1 MEGRAI
7 SFAAYWLDCRRLAP
21 IPGLRR
27 PIGQPPR
34 TAAKTMSD
42 PAIHHNQPHGLR
54 QLFSWRNGVAWGMLA
69 FTLLVQLVV
78 WQSLRTNEDRAARQQ
93 FQMLGE
99 KVTEAIRKRLRDHEQ
114 ILLGGAGLFDAVEN
128 VSREQWRTYVE
139 RLLLPD
145 RYPGIQGVGFSQAIP
160 QAERDAHVARMR
172 AQGYPDYD
180 IHPPGQRELY
190 TSIVYLEP
198 FLRRNLA
205 AFGYDMYSEPTRR
218 RAMQRAAQLGE
229 TSITGKVTLLQ
240 ETHGKVQAGV
250 LLYVPVYRPSAP
262 LTTPEQRMQA
272 LRGFVYSPYRVEDLM
287 RGILRAADLP
297 LALHIYAS
305 PGEEP
310 EQLLYASSEAPEP
323 GSARFRQL
331 QQLELYGQ
339 TWTLRMD
346 SRPEFDERFHSNEAL
361 VFGLGL
367 GLSLLVFFLTSSLA
381 LRHSRAQ
388 ALANEMTRHIRQSK
402 HDLRLS
408 EERLSLA
415 LKGSN
420 DGLWDLDLE
429 AGSMFASPRAW
440 EMLGYRPN
448 ELTCDLK
455 LWERLTVA
463 EDLAQQK
470 ARLAQT
476 MLSNVDHFTTE
487 LRLQHKHGHVV
498 PVLLRGHIQR
508 DPQGMAQRI
517 SGTLMDLTERKR
529 VEQMKNDF
537 VSTVSHELRTPL
549 TSISGALGLIVG
561 GALGSAP
568 PTMQQMLEIAYRNSL
583 RLGHLINDLL
593 DMEKIAAGKMSFEL
607 REHSLGDLLEE
618 SLASN
623 QALCEQHGVRCTLEH
638 PTDVLVWVDGLRLQ
652 QVLGNFLS
660 NAVKFTPEGGE
671 IRLHSSLRGTK
682 VRISVT
688 DQGPGIPEAF
698 RSRVFEKFAQADA
711 SDSRQKSGTGLGLAI
726 TKELIERMGGTV
738 GFDCV
743 PGQGTTFWCELP
755 IQIPPAES
763 DCRDGQPRI
772 LVVEDE
778 PDTGRLLHMMLREG
792 GYGVERVQSLHQA
805 REKLAASH
813 YEAMT
818 LDLHLPDG
826 SGMQLIDELRDQ
838 PAMQDLPIVVIS
850 AAHQFEQ
857 AQFPAGI
864 VWLHKPIT
872 NAQLLV
878 AVEQARDNIRQARS
892 KPR

>member
-1 MEGRAI
+1 
-7 SFAAYWLDCRRLAP
+7 
-21 IPGLRR
+21 
-27 PIGQPPR
+27 
-34 TAAKTMSD
+34 MSD
-42 PAIHHNQPHGLR
+42 PAINHNQPHGLR

-310 EQLLYASSEAPEP
+310 EHLLYASSEAPEP
-323 GSARFRQL
+323 GSARFSQL

-682 VRISVT
+682 VRISVI

>member
-1 MEGRAI
+1 
-7 SFAAYWLDCRRLAP
+7 
-21 IPGLRR
+21 
-27 PIGQPPR
+27 
-34 TAAKTMSD
+34 MSD
-42 PAIHHNQPHGLR
+42 PAINHNQPHGLR

-160 QAERDAHVARMR
+160 QAERDAHVAHMR

-310 EQLLYASSEAPEP
+310 EHLLYASSEAPEP
-323 GSARFRQL
+323 GSARFSQL

-561 GALGSAP
+561 GALGAAP
-568 PTMQQMLEIAYRNSL
+568 PAMQQMLEIAYRNSL

-660 NAVKFTPEGGE
+660 NAVKFTPDGGE

>member
-1 MEGRAI
+1 
-7 SFAAYWLDCRRLAP
+7 
-21 IPGLRR
+21 
-27 PIGQPPR
+27 
-34 TAAKTMSD
+34 
-42 PAIHHNQPHGLR
+42 
-54 QLFSWRNGVAWGMLA
+54 
-69 FTLLVQLVV
+69 
-78 WQSLRTNEDRAARQQ
+78 
-93 FQMLGE
+93 
-99 KVTEAIRKRLRDHEQ
+99 
-114 ILLGGAGLFDAVEN
+114 
-128 VSREQWRTYVE
+128 
-139 RLLLPD
+139 LLLPD

-160 QAERDAHVARMR
+160 QAERDAHVARIR

-180 IHPPGQRELY
+180 IHPPGQRDLY
-190 TSIVYLEP
+190 TSIVFLEP

-218 RAMQRAAQLGE
+218 RAMQRAARLGE

-250 LLYVPVYRPSAP
+250 LLYVPVYRPNAP

-272 LRGFVYSPYRVEDLM
+272 LIGFVYSPYRVEDLM

-310 EQLLYASSEAPEP
+310 EHLLYASSEAPEP
-323 GSARFRQL
+323 GSARFSQL

-498 PVLLRGHIQR
+498 PVLLRGYIQR

-623 QALCEQHGVRCTLEH
+623 QALCEQHGVCCTLEH

>member
-1 MEGRAI
+1 MSE
-7 SFAAYWLDCRRLAP
+7 P
-21 IPGLRR
+21 VNHQR
-27 PIGQPPR
+27 PSQ
-34 TAAKTMSD
+34 
-42 PAIHHNQPHGLR
+42 GLR
-54 QLFSWRNGVAWGMLA
+54 QLFSRRNGIAWAMLV

-78 WQSLRTNEDRAARQQ
+78 WQNLHMSENRAAEQQ
-93 FQMLGE
+93 FEMLSE

-114 ILLGGAGLFDAVEN
+114 ILLGGAGLFDAVEH
-128 VSREQWRTYVE
+128 VSREQWRAYVE

-145 RYPGIQGVGFSQAIP
+145 RYPGIQGVGFAQAIP
-160 QAERDAHVARMR
+160 AATRDAHVARIR
-172 AQGYPDYD
+172 AQGFPDYD
-180 IHPPGQRELY
+180 IHPPGQREFY
-190 TSIVYLEP
+190 TSIIFLEP
-198 FLRRNLA
+198 FVDRNLA

-218 RAMQRAAQLGE
+218 RAMRRAARLGE
-229 TSITGKVTLLQ
+229 TSITGKVTLMQ

-250 LLYVPVYRPSAP
+250 LLYVPVYQPNAP

-272 LRGFVYSPYRVEDLM
+272 LIGFVYSPYRVEDLM

-305 PGEEP
+305 DGEQADQLIYSSRESANP
-310 EQLLYASSEAPEP
+310 ED
-323 GSARFRQL
+323 ARYTQL
-331 QQLELYGQ
+331 QQLDLYGQ
-339 TWTLRMD
+339 TWTLRLN
-346 SRPEFDERFHSNEAL
+346 SQPEFDSRFHANEAL
-361 VFGLGL
+361 VAGLGL

-388 ALANEMTRHIRQSK
+388 ALAEEMTRHIRQSR

-408 EERLSLA
+408 EERLTLA

-429 AGSMFASPRAW
+429 AGSMYASPRAW

-455 LWERLTVA
+455 LWERVTVA

-487 LRLQHKHGHVV
+487 LRLQHKHGDVV
-498 PVLLRGHIQR
+498 PVLLRGYIQR

-561 GALGSAP
+561 GALGAAP
-568 PTMQQMLEIAYRNSL
+568 AAMQQMLEIAYRNSL

-618 SLASN
+618 SLVSN

-638 PTDVLVWVDGLRLQ
+638 PSDVLVWVDGMRLQ

-660 NAVKFTPEGGE
+660 NAVKFTPPGSE
-671 IRLHSSLRGTK
+671 IRLHSSVRGPR

-688 DQGPGIPEAF
+688 DQGPGIPEEF
-698 RSRVFEKFAQADA
+698 RARVFEKFAQADA

-738 GFDCV
+738 GFDCP

-755 IQIPPAES
+755 IQASTSETDS
-763 DCRDGQPRI
+763 RDDLPRI

-778 PDTGRLLHMMLREG
+778 PDTGRLLHLMLREG

-805 REKLAASH
+805 REKLASGR
-813 YEAMT
+813 YKAMT

-826 SGMQLIDELRDQ
+826 SGMQLIDELRDK

-850 AAHQFEQ
+850 AAHQFDE
-857 AQFPAGI
+857 AKFPKGI

-872 NAQLLV
+872 NAQLLI
-878 AVEQARDNIRQARS
+878 AVEQARDNIRQARRE
-892 KPR
+892 P

>member
-1 MEGRAI
+1 
-7 SFAAYWLDCRRLAP
+7 
-21 IPGLRR
+21 
-27 PIGQPPR
+27 
-34 TAAKTMSD
+34 MSD
-42 PAIHHNQPHGLR
+42 PAAIHHSPPYGLR
-54 QLFSWRNGVAWGMLA
+54 QLFSWRNGIAWAMLA
-69 FTLLVQLVV
+69 FMLLVQVVV
-78 WQSLRTNEDRAARQQ
+78 WQSLRANEDRAAQQQ
-93 FQMLGE
+93 FQMLGD

-114 ILLGGAGLFDAVEN
+114 ILLGGAGLFDAVED
-128 VSREQWRTYVE
+128 VSREQWRKYVE

-145 RYPGIQGVGFSQAIP
+145 RYPGIQGVGFSQAIAHE
-160 QAERDAHVARMR
+160 QRDAFVARIR
-172 AQGYPDYD
+172 AQGFPEYD
-180 IHPPGQRELY
+180 IHPAGERELY
-190 TSIVYLEP
+190 TSIIYLEP
-198 FLRRNLA
+198 FLGRNLI

-218 RAMQRAAQLGE
+218 RAMQRAAALGE

-240 ETHGKVQAGV
+240 ETHGNVQAGI
-250 LLYVPVYRPSAP
+250 LLYVPVYRPGTLAS
-262 LTTPEQRMQA
+262 TPEQRQQA
-272 LRGFVYSPYRVEDLM
+272 LIGFVYSPYRVDDLM

-305 PGEEP
+305 AGEQP
-310 EQLLYASSEAPEP
+310 DHLLYASSEAPEA
-323 GSARFRQL
+323 GSARYSKL

-346 SRPEFDERFHSNEAL
+346 SRPEFEERFHANEVL

-367 GLSLLVFFLTSSLA
+367 GLSLLVFLLTSSLA

-388 ALANEMTRHIRQSK
+388 ALAKEMTRHIRQSR

-448 ELTCDLK
+448 ELSCDLR
-455 LWERLTVA
+455 LWERVTVA

-476 MLSNVDHFTTE
+476 MLSNADHFTTE
-487 LRLQHKHGHVV
+487 LRLQHKHGHIV
-498 PVLLRGHIQR
+498 PVLLRGYIQR
-508 DPQGMAQRI
+508 DQQGMAQRI

-561 GALGSAP
+561 GALGAAP
-568 PTMQQMLEIAYRNSL
+568 APMQQMLEIAYRNSL

-618 SLASN
+618 SLVSN

-638 PTDVLVWVDGLRLQ
+638 PSDALVWVDGMRLQ

-660 NAVKFTPEGGE
+660 NAVKFTPERGL
-671 IRLHSSLRGTK
+671 IRLHSSLRGTR

-738 GFDCV
+738 GFDCP

-755 IQIPPAES
+755 IQIPSNEADS
-763 DCRDGQPRI
+763 GDGQPRI

-805 REKLAASH
+805 REKLASGR

-826 SGMQLIDELRDQ
+826 SGMQLIDELRGK

-857 AQFPAGI
+857 AQFPEWI

-878 AVEQARDNIRQARS
+878 AVEKARNNIRQARNA
-892 KPR
+892 PR

>member
-1 MEGRAI
+1 
-7 SFAAYWLDCRRLAP
+7 
-21 IPGLRR
+21 
-27 PIGQPPR
+27 
-34 TAAKTMSD
+34 MSD
-42 PAIHHNQPHGLR
+42 PAINHNQPHGLR

-160 QAERDAHVARMR
+160 QAERDAHIARMR

-310 EQLLYASSEAPEP
+310 EHLLYASSEAPEP
-323 GSARFRQL
+323 GSARFSQL

>member
-1 MEGRAI
+1 
-7 SFAAYWLDCRRLAP
+7 
-21 IPGLRR
+21 
-27 PIGQPPR
+27 
-34 TAAKTMSD
+34 MSD
-42 PAIHHNQPHGLR
+42 PAINHNQPHGLR

-310 EQLLYASSEAPEP
+310 EHLLYASSEAPEP
-323 GSARFRQL
+323 GSARFSQL

-388 ALANEMTRHIRQSK
+388 ALANGMTRHIRQSK

-517 SGTLMDLTERKR
+517 SGTLMDLTDRKR

>member
-1 MEGRAI
+1 
-7 SFAAYWLDCRRLAP
+7 
-21 IPGLRR
+21 
-27 PIGQPPR
+27 
-34 TAAKTMSD
+34 MSD
-42 PAIHHNQPHGLR
+42 PAINHNQPHGLR

-160 QAERDAHVARMR
+160 QAERDAHVAHMR

-310 EQLLYASSEAPEP
+310 EHLLYASSEAPEP
-323 GSARFRQL
+323 GSARFSQL

-346 SRPEFDERFHSNEAL
+346 TRSEFDERFHSNEAL

-367 GLSLLVFFLTSSLA
+367 GLSLLVFFLISSLA

-618 SLASN
+618 SRASN

>member
-1 MEGRAI
+1 MSE
-7 SFAAYWLDCRRLAP
+7 P
-21 IPGLRR
+21 VNHQR
-27 PIGQPPR
+27 PSQ
-34 TAAKTMSD
+34 
-42 PAIHHNQPHGLR
+42 GLR
-54 QLFSWRNGVAWGMLA
+54 QLFSRRNGIAWAMLV

-78 WQSLRTNEDRAARQQ
+78 WQNLHMSENRAAEQQ
-93 FQMLGE
+93 FEMLSE

-114 ILLGGAGLFDAVEN
+114 ILLGGAGLFDAVEQ
-128 VSREQWRTYVE
+128 VSREQWRAYVE

-145 RYPGIQGVGFSQAIP
+145 RYPGIQGVGFAQAIP
-160 QAERDAHVARMR
+160 AATRDAHVARIR
-172 AQGYPDYD
+172 AQGFPDYD
-180 IHPPGQRELY
+180 ISPPGQREFY
-190 TSIVYLEP
+190 TSIIFLEP
-198 FLRRNLA
+198 FVDRNLA

-218 RAMQRAAQLGE
+218 RAMRRAARLGE
-229 TSITGKVTLLQ
+229 TSITGKVTLMQ

-250 LLYVPVYRPSAP
+250 LLYVPVYQPNAP

-272 LRGFVYSPYRVEDLM
+272 LIGFVYSPYRVEDLM

-305 PGEEP
+305 DGEQTDQLIYSSRESANP
-310 EQLLYASSEAPEP
+310 ED
-323 GSARFRQL
+323 ARYTQL
-331 QQLELYGQ
+331 QQLDLYGQ
-339 TWTLRMD
+339 TWTLRLN
-346 SRPEFDERFHSNEAL
+346 SQPEFDSRFHANEAL
-361 VFGLGL
+361 VAGLGL

-388 ALANEMTRHIRQSK
+388 ALAEEMTRHIRQSR

-408 EERLSLA
+408 EERLTLA

-429 AGSMFASPRAW
+429 AGSMYASPRAW

-455 LWERLTVA
+455 LWERVTVA

-498 PVLLRGHIQR
+498 PVLLRGYIQR

-561 GALGSAP
+561 GALGAAP
-568 PTMQQMLEIAYRNSL
+568 AAMQQMLEIAYRNSL

-618 SLASN
+618 SLVSN

-638 PTDVLVWVDGLRLQ
+638 PSDVLVWVDGMRLQ

-660 NAVKFTPEGGE
+660 NAVKFTPPGSE
-671 IRLHSSLRGTK
+671 IRLHSSVRGPR

-688 DQGPGIPEAF
+688 DQGPGIPEEF
-698 RSRVFEKFAQADA
+698 RARVFEKFAQADA

-738 GFDCV
+738 GFDCP

-755 IQIPPAES
+755 IQASTSETDS
-763 DCRDGQPRI
+763 RDDLPRI

-778 PDTGRLLHMMLREG
+778 PDTGRLLHLMLREG

-805 REKLAASH
+805 REKLASGR

-826 SGMQLIDELRDQ
+826 SGMQLIDELRDK

-850 AAHQFEQ
+850 AAHQFDE
-857 AQFPAGI
+857 AKFPKGI

-872 NAQLLV
+872 NAQLLI
-878 AVEQARDNIRQARS
+878 AVEQARDNIRQARRE
-892 KPR
+892 P

>member
-1 MEGRAI
+1 
-7 SFAAYWLDCRRLAP
+7 
-21 IPGLRR
+21 
-27 PIGQPPR
+27 
-34 TAAKTMSD
+34 MSD
-42 PAIHHNQPHGLR
+42 PAINHNQPHGLR

-190 TSIVYLEP
+190 TSIVFLEP

-218 RAMQRAAQLGE
+218 RAMQRAARLGE

-250 LLYVPVYRPSAP
+250 LLYVPVYRPNAP

-272 LRGFVYSPYRVEDLM
+272 LIGFVYSPYRVEDLM

-310 EQLLYASSEAPEP
+310 EHLLYASSEALEP
-323 GSARFRQL
+323 GSARFSQL

-367 GLSLLVFFLTSSLA
+367 VLSLLVFFLTSSLA

-429 AGSMFASPRAW
+429 AGSIFASPRAW

-498 PVLLRGHIQR
+498 PVLLRGYIQR

-623 QALCEQHGVRCTLEH
+623 QALCEQHGVCCTLEH

-671 IRLHSSLRGTK
+671 IRLHSSLHGTK

>member
-1 MEGRAI
+1 
-7 SFAAYWLDCRRLAP
+7 
-21 IPGLRR
+21 
-27 PIGQPPR
+27 
-34 TAAKTMSD
+34 MSD
-42 PAIHHNQPHGLR
+42 PAINHNQPHGLR

-78 WQSLRTNEDRAARQQ
+78 WQSLRTYEDRAARQQ

-99 KVTEAIRKRLRDHEQ
+99 KVTEAIRKRLRYHEQ

-190 TSIVYLEP
+190 TSIVFLEP

-218 RAMQRAAQLGE
+218 RAMQRAARLGE

-250 LLYVPVYRPSAP
+250 LLYVPVYRPNAP

-272 LRGFVYSPYRVEDLM
+272 LIGFVYSPYRVEDLM

-310 EQLLYASSEAPEP
+310 EHLLYASSEALEP
-323 GSARFRQL
+323 GSARFSQL

-618 SLASN
+618 SRASN

>member
-1 MEGRAI
+1 
-7 SFAAYWLDCRRLAP
+7 
-21 IPGLRR
+21 
-27 PIGQPPR
+27 
-34 TAAKTMSD
+34 MSD

-78 WQSLRTNEDRAARQQ
+78 WQSLRTNEASAAQQQ
-93 FQMLGE
+93 FQLLGE

-114 ILLGGAGLFDAVEN
+114 ILLGGAGLFDAMEN

-160 QAERDAHVARMR
+160 HAERDAHVARIR

-190 TSIVYLEP
+190 TSIIFLEP
-198 FLRRNLA
+198 FLSRNLA

-310 EQLLYASSEAPEP
+310 EHLLYASSEAPEP
-323 GSARFRQL
+323 GSARFSQL

-470 ARLAQT
+470 ARLVQT

-498 PVLLRGHIQR
+498 PVLLRGYIQR

-561 GALGSAP
+561 GALGAAP
-568 PTMQQMLEIAYRNSL
+568 PAMQQMLEIAYRNSL

>member
-1 MEGRAI
+1 
-7 SFAAYWLDCRRLAP
+7 
-21 IPGLRR
+21 
-27 PIGQPPR
+27 
-34 TAAKTMSD
+34 MSD
-42 PAIHHNQPHGLR
+42 PAINHNQPHGLR

-99 KVTEAIRKRLRDHEQ
+99 KVTEAISKRLRDHEQ

-160 QAERDAHVARMR
+160 QAERDAHVAHMR

-310 EQLLYASSEAPEP
+310 EHLLYASSEAPEP
-323 GSARFRQL
+323 GSARFSQL

-618 SLASN
+618 SRASN

>member
-1 MEGRAI
+1 MEARVMDFFGRSLIRTAE
-7 SFAAYWLDCRRLAP
+7 
-21 IPGLRR
+21 R
-27 PIGQPPR
+27 PIGQLPR
-34 TAAKTMSD
+34 TAAKTMSE
-42 PAIHHNQPHGLR
+42 PAIDHNQPHGVR
-54 QLFSWRNGVAWGMLA
+54 QLFSRKNSIAWAMLV

-78 WQSLRTNEDRAARQQ
+78 WQSLRTNEDRAAQQQ
-93 FQMLGE
+93 FQLLGE

-114 ILLGGAGLFDAVEN
+114 ILLGGAGLFDAAKN
-128 VSREQWRTYVE
+128 VSREQWRTYVN

-160 QAERDAHVARMR
+160 HAEHDAYVTSIR
-172 AQGYPDYD
+172 AQGFPEFD
-180 IHPPGQRELY
+180 IHPPGERELY
-190 TSIVYLEP
+190 TSITFLEP
-198 FLRRNLA
+198 FLGRNLA
-205 AFGYDMYSEPTRR
+205 AFGYDMYSEPIRR
-218 RAMQRAAQLGE
+218 QAMLRAARLGE
-229 TSITGKVTLLQ
+229 SSMTGKVTLVQ

-250 LLYVPVYRPSAP
+250 LLYVPVYRHGMPMV
-262 LTTPEQRMQA
+262 TPEQRMQA
-272 LRGFVYSPYRVEDLM
+272 LLGFVYSPYRVDDLM
-287 RGILRAADLP
+287 RGILLAADLP
-297 LALHIYAS
+297 LALHIYSSA
-305 PGEEP
+305 GEET
-310 EQLLYASSEAPEP
+310 EHLIYASSEAPGP
-323 GSARFRQL
+323 GSERFSQL
-331 QQLELYGQ
+331 QKLDLYGQ

-346 SRPEFDERFHSNEAL
+346 SRPEFDNRFHSNEAL

-367 GLSLLVFFLTSSLA
+367 GLSLLVFLLTSSLA

-388 ALANEMTRHIRQSK
+388 ALANEMTRHIRQSR

-455 LWERLTVA
+455 LWERVTVA

-470 ARLAQT
+470 ARLAQA

-487 LRLQHKHGHVV
+487 LRPQHKHGHVV
-498 PVLLRGHIQR
+498 PVLLRGYIQR

-593 DMEKIAAGKMSFEL
+593 DMEKMAAGKMSFEL

-623 QALCEQHGVRCTLEH
+623 QALCEQHGVHCTLEH
-638 PTDVLVWVDGLRLQ
+638 PNDVLVWVDGLRLQ

-660 NAVKFTPEGGE
+660 NAVKFTPEGGQ
-671 IRLHSSLRGTK
+671 IRLHSSLRGAK

-738 GFDCV
+738 GFDCA
-743 PGQGTTFWCELP
+743 PDQGTTFWCELP
-755 IQIPPAES
+755 IQTPPAES
-763 DCRDGQPRI
+763 DSRDGQPRI

-805 REKLAASH
+805 REKLATGQ

-857 AQFPAGI
+857 DQFPAGI

-872 NAQLLV
+872 NTQLLV
-878 AVEQARDNIRQARS
+878 AVEQARENIRQAGSR
-892 KPR
+892 PR

>member
-1 MEGRAI
+1 
-7 SFAAYWLDCRRLAP
+7 
-21 IPGLRR
+21 
-27 PIGQPPR
+27 
-34 TAAKTMSD
+34 MSD
-42 PAIHHNQPHGLR
+42 PAINHNQPHGLR

-310 EQLLYASSEAPEP
+310 EHLLYASSEAPEP
-323 GSARFRQL
+323 GSARFSQL

-440 EMLGYRPN
+440 DMLGYRPN

-476 MLSNVDHFTTE
+476 MPSNVDHFTTE

-660 NAVKFTPEGGE
+660 NAVKFTPDGGE

>member
-1 MEGRAI
+1 
-7 SFAAYWLDCRRLAP
+7 
-21 IPGLRR
+21 
-27 PIGQPPR
+27 
-34 TAAKTMSD
+34 MSD

-160 QAERDAHVARMR
+160 QAERNAHVARIR

-180 IHPPGQRELY
+180 IHPPGQRDLY
-190 TSIVYLEP
+190 TSIVFLEP

-250 LLYVPVYRPSAP
+250 LLYVPVYRPNAP

-272 LRGFVYSPYRVEDLM
+272 LIGFVYSPYRVEDLM

-305 PGEEP
+305 PDEES
-310 EQLLYASSEAPEP
+310 EHLLYASHEAPEP
-323 GSARFRQL
+323 GSAGFSQL
-331 QQLELYGQ
+331 QQLDLYGQ

-388 ALANEMTRHIRQSK
+388 ALASEMTRHIRQSR

-561 GALGSAP
+561 GALGAAP
-568 PTMQQMLEIAYRNSL
+568 PAMQQMLEIAYRNSL

-638 PTDVLVWVDGLRLQ
+638 PADVLVWVDGLRLQ

>member
-1 MEGRAI
+1 
-7 SFAAYWLDCRRLAP
+7 
-21 IPGLRR
+21 
-27 PIGQPPR
+27 
-34 TAAKTMSD
+34 MSD
-42 PAIHHNQPHGLR
+42 PAINHNQPHGLR

-310 EQLLYASSEAPEP
+310 EHLLYASSEALEP
-323 GSARFRQL
+323 GSARFSQL

>member
-1 MEGRAI
+1 
-7 SFAAYWLDCRRLAP
+7 
-21 IPGLRR
+21 
-27 PIGQPPR
+27 
-34 TAAKTMSD
+34 MSD
-42 PAIHHNQPHGLR
+42 PAINHNQPHGLR

-310 EQLLYASSEAPEP
+310 EHLLYASSEAPEP
-323 GSARFRQL
+323 GSARFSQL

-476 MLSNVDHFTTE
+476 MISNVDHFTTE

-561 GALGSAP
+561 GALGAAP
-568 PTMQQMLEIAYRNSL
+568 PAMQQMLEIAYRNSL

-638 PTDVLVWVDGLRLQ
+638 PADVLVWVDGLRLQ

>member
-1 MEGRAI
+1 
-7 SFAAYWLDCRRLAP
+7 
-21 IPGLRR
+21 
-27 PIGQPPR
+27 
-34 TAAKTMSD
+34 MSD

-145 RYPGIQGVGFSQAIP
+145 RYPGSQGVGFSQAIP

-310 EQLLYASSEAPEP
+310 EHLLYASSEAPEP
-323 GSARFRQL
+323 GSARFSQL

-517 SGTLMDLTERKR
+517 SGTLMDLTDRKR

>member
-1 MEGRAI
+1 
-7 SFAAYWLDCRRLAP
+7 
-21 IPGLRR
+21 
-27 PIGQPPR
+27 
-34 TAAKTMSD
+34 MSD
-42 PAIHHNQPHGLR
+42 PAINHNQPHGLR

-160 QAERDAHVARMR
+160 QAERDAHVAHMR

-310 EQLLYASSEAPEP
+310 EHLLYASSEAPEP
-323 GSARFRQL
+323 GSARFSQL

-618 SLASN
+618 SRASN

>member
-1 MEGRAI
+1 
-7 SFAAYWLDCRRLAP
+7 
-21 IPGLRR
+21 
-27 PIGQPPR
+27 
-34 TAAKTMSD
+34 MSD

-250 LLYVPVYRPSAP
+250 LLYVPVYRPNAP

-272 LRGFVYSPYRVEDLM
+272 LIGFVYSPYRVEDLM

-305 PGEEP
+305 PGEES
-310 EQLLYASSEAPEP
+310 EHLLYASREAPEP
-323 GSARFRQL
+323 GSAGFSQL
-331 QQLELYGQ
+331 QQLDLYGQ

-388 ALANEMTRHIRQSK
+388 ALANEMTRHIRQSRQ
-402 HDLRLS
+402 DLRLS

-561 GALGSAP
+561 GALGAAP
-568 PTMQQMLEIAYRNSL
+568 PAMQQMLEIAYRNSL

-638 PTDVLVWVDGLRLQ
+638 PADVLVWVDGLRLQ